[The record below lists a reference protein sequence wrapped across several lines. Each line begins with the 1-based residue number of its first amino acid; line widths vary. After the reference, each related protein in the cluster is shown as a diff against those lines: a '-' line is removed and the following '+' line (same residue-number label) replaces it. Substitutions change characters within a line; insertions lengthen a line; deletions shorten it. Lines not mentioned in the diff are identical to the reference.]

1 MVYYNKTDCHNILV
15 EILLKVALNTT
26 TQTLTPTT
34 SDNDNKIK
42 SSFQILIYL
51 CLVLWHLNPLSTI
64 FQLHRG
70 NQFHWWRENQRPV
83 ASHWQTLSHN
93 VVSSTL
99 AREGLEL
106 TLVVIST
113 DCIGSYKSNYHMI
126 TTTTGSPHI

>member
-1 MVYYNKTDCHNILV
+1 MVYYNKTDGHNILV
-15 EILLKVALNTT
+15 EILLKVGLNTT

-70 NQFHWWRENQRPV
+70 SQFFW
-83 ASHWQTLSHN
+83 
-93 VVSSTL
+93 
-99 AREGLEL
+99 
-106 TLVVIST
+106 
-113 DCIGSYKSNYHMI
+113 
-126 TTTTGSPHI
+126 